1 MIVIN
6 CAKGLIDA
14 TGCKIQVTEIEGY
27 TSVSGDI
34 SVPGDG
40 YNLKITSLDKEKNVN
55 FVISQFPD
63 KRKAEWVYTYIAN
76 AVREGEKC
84 VDIREFEKE
93 E

>member
-6 CAKGLIDA
+6 CANGLIDA
-14 TGCKIQVTEIEGY
+14 TGCKIQVREMKGY

-40 YNLKITSLDKEKNVN
+40 YNLKITSLDKEKNIDL
-55 FVISQFPD
+55 VIMQFPD
-63 KRKAEWVYTYIAN
+63 KRKAEFVYQHIVN
-76 AVREGEKC
+76 AVRAGEKC

-93 E
+93 Q